1 MNYCYKFVEETLKIA
16 KAKIESR
23 KLLEINKKT
32 CSMKDNFIKQAEKR
46 DIYQKN
52 ILNTYITNLKISQ
65 PKMKTY
71 AICF

>member
-1 MNYCYKFVEETLKIA
+1 MLKIA

>member
-1 MNYCYKFVEETLKIA
+1 
-16 KAKIESR
+16 
-23 KLLEINKKT
+23 
-32 CSMKDNFIKQAEKR
+32 MKDNFIKQAEKR